1 MTKPLV
7 SVVTVCRNCLDDLL
21 KTAASVHAQSIS
33 DYEFVVVD
41 GASSDA
47 TPLRLADGSVGADR
61 YVSESD
67 NGIFD
72 AMNKG
77 ARLASGEWVI
87 YMNAGDTFASPDTL
101 AVIAPFLRDNT
112 DDIVYGDALL
122 DRGGEL
128 KRKCGM
134 TPANRH
140 RMYFHHQAA
149 FVRRNLQLDIPY
161 RTDTGL
167 SGDFCFFKEAWIA
180 GRRFRHVDVDVCV
193 YDCNGISSR
202 NRLRVIRDN
211 IAVVRRFD
219 SLPDMMRFLPRLYFV
234 VVWDKLRHLL

>member
-1 MTKPLV
+1 MALPLWE
-7 SVVTVCRNCLDDLL
+7 SLAAQMLND
-21 KTAASVHAQSIS
+21 ASVLKSPKMLEHIS
-33 DYEFVVVD
+33 TVINDETKRLRFQVEKVLQMSMFD
-41 GASSDA
+41 RQKATLKLQDLDA
-47 TPLRLADGSVGADR
+47 NV
-61 YVSESD
+61 
-67 NGIFD
+67 
-72 AMNKG
+72 
-77 ARLASGEWVI
+77 
-87 YMNAGDTFASPDTL
+87 
-101 AVIAPFLRDNT
+101 VIANVVHTFKIKVDK
-112 DDIVYGDALL
+112 Y
-122 DRGGEL
+122 GGEL

-149 FVRRNLQLDIPY
+149 FVRRNLQLDISY